1 MRRGDIVLVDF
12 PFATGGGSKV
22 RPALV
27 VQCDRNNARLQD
39 TIVAI
44 MTSNTSRAVTE
55 PTQCLIDPSHPDWH
69 SSGLKLASVV
79 KCENI
84 YTFNNRRI
92 LRRIGQLSVNTM
104 RHINDCMKVSLEL
117 P

>member
-1 MRRGDIVLVDF
+1 VKRGDIVLVDF

-27 VQCDRNNARLQD
+27 VQTDRNNARLQD

-44 MTSNTSRAVTE
+44 ITGNVTRAGVE
-55 PTQCLIDPSHPDWH
+55 PTQYLIDPSHPDWQL
-69 SSGLKLASVV
+69 SGLMLPSVV

-92 LRRIGQLSVNTM
+92 LRVIGQLSPGTLQRV
-104 RHINDCMKVSLEL
+104 NDCLKASLDL

>member
-1 MRRGDIVLVDF
+1 MRRGDVVLVDF

-27 VQCDRNNARLQD
+27 VQSDHNNARLQD

-44 MTSNTSRAVTE
+44 ITSNTARAGKE
-55 PTQCLIDPSHPDWH
+55 QTQYLIDPGHPDWH
-69 SSGLKLASVV
+69 ASGFRLPSVV
-79 KCENI
+79 KCENL

-92 LRRIGQLSVNTM
+92 LRVLGQLSTATMQQVNG
-104 RHINDCMKVSLEL
+104 CLKVSLGL